1 MHGKRTQ
8 ASLLACVFYY
18 TIKAEREVKEMDY
31 YNNPYMARYQNLQ
44 MPEMFRGQITRVNG
58 RNGAEAF
65 RMAQNS
71 SALLLDENDPI
82 VWLATTDGSGYK
94 TLTPYTITPYQP
106 APPVDVNSLENRI
119 KRLEEI
125 VNAKPDIKAND
136 EKQSD

>member
-1 MHGKRTQ
+1 MHERRTQ
-8 ASLLACVFYY
+8 ASWLACVFYY

-31 YNNPYMARYQNLQ
+31 YNNPYMARYQSLQ

-58 RNGAEAF
+58 KNGAEAF

-82 VWLATTDGSGYK
+82 VWLATTDGAGYK

>member
-1 MHGKRTQ
+1 MHERRTQ

-31 YNNPYMARYQNLQ
+31 YNNPYMARYQRLQ

-58 RNGAEAF
+58 KNGAEAF

-82 VWLATTDGSGYK
+82 VWLATTDGARPSF
-94 TLTPYTITPYQP
+94 LF
-106 APPVDVNSLENRI
+106 A
-119 KRLEEI
+119 
-125 VNAKPDIKAND
+125 
-136 EKQSD
+136 